1 MFFTCTGIL
10 SLFSVK
16 HFLNLYPKVT
26 FYCLMRQHEI
36 YLKLFLPLLSMKTL
50 LRFHWT
56 FLLLGTVFLQSCSR
70 NPVTGKR
77 EIILMSADQEIAL
90 GQQSHPSIVASMGL
104 YEDKKL
110 QSFLTEKGMAMAK
123 ISHRPELPYQ
133 FNIIDSPVVNAFAVP
148 GGYVYFTRGIM
159 AHFNNEAEFAGVLG
173 HEIGHVTARH
183 SARQQTSQILGTV
196 GLIAGMVISPKL
208 AQFGEQA
215 MQGLQMLMLSYSRA
229 HESESDKIG
238 VEYSSK
244 VGYDAHQMANFFG
257 TIKRISDN
265 AGQAIPNIMSTHPD
279 PGDRFNNVHSMA
291 KDWQAKNA
299 GNYAVNRDSYLQ
311 MINGIVYGEDPKQG
325 FVENSVFYHP
335 ELRFQFPIPANWQT
349 QNSPAQF
356 VMAPKDGKAEML
368 LTVAQ
373 GSTLDSAAQNM
384 VKQYNLKILESARK
398 TIHGNQAIV
407 MVSQQQPQQQQQGQ
421 AQQPQTPANTVQLGS
436 WLIQYNGLIY
446 AIHGV
451 TTADVFG
458 SLYPT
463 FKNTAENFRLLN
475 DPDKLNRKPE
485 RIFVKSAPR
494 NGTFKDIMST
504 FGIPANRIEELGVV
518 NSMKADSPIQKG
530 MLLKVVGK

>member
-1 MFFTCTGIL
+1 MYCQLTMNMKIL
-10 SLFSVK
+10 
-16 HFLNLYPKVT
+16 NR
-26 FYCLMRQHEI
+26 FYW
-36 YLKLFLPLLSMKTL
+36 LPLL
-50 LRFHWT
+50 
-56 FLLLGTVFLQSCSR
+56 LGFVMLQSCSR
-70 NPVTGKR
+70 NPVTGKK
-77 EIILMSADQEIAL
+77 ELILMSTEQEIAL

-110 QSFLTEKGMAMAK
+110 QDFISEKGKAMAK
-123 ISHRPELPYQ
+123 ISHRPDLPYQ

-196 GLIAGMVISPKL
+196 GLIAGMVLSPKF

-215 MQGLQMLMLSYSRA
+215 MQGLQLLMLSYSRA

-244 VGYDAHQMANFFG
+244 IGYDAHQMANFFG

-265 AGQAIPNIMSTHPD
+265 AGQTIPNMLSTHPD
-279 PGDRFNNVHSMA
+279 PGDRFNNVHQMA
-291 KDWQAKNA
+291 QAYQTANA
-299 GNYAVNRDSYLQ
+299 ANYAVNRDKYLQ
-311 MINGIVYGEDPKQG
+311 LINGLVYGEDPKQG
-325 FVENSVFYHP
+325 FVENNVFYHP
-335 ELRFQFPIPANWQT
+335 ELRFQFPTPAGWQT

-356 VMAPKDGKAEML
+356 VMAPKDGKAEMIL
-368 LTVAQ
+368 MVA
-373 GSTLDSAAQNM
+373 GGNSLDSAAQNT
-384 VKQYNLKILESARK
+384 VKQFNLKVLESKRA

-407 MVSQQQPQQQQQGQ
+407 FISQQQPQQQQQGQ
-421 AQQPQTPANTVQLGS
+421 PQQQQTAANTVQLAT

-451 TTADVFG
+451 TTAEIFTT
-458 SLYPT
+458 LFPT
-463 FKNTAENFRLLN
+463 FRNTAENFRSLS

-485 RIFVKSAPR
+485 RILVKAAPR
-494 NGTFKDIMST
+494 AGTFKEVMSAL
-504 FGIPANRIEELGVV
+504 GMPASRLEELGVV
-518 NSMKADSPIQKG
+518 NSMKPDD
-530 MLLKVVGK
+530 KVQRGTLMKVISK

>member
-1 MFFTCTGIL
+1 MRNRIRFHGIL
-10 SLFSVK
+10 IL
-16 HFLNLYPKVT
+16 
-26 FYCLMRQHEI
+26 I
-36 YLKLFLPLLSMKTL
+36 
-50 LRFHWT
+50 
-56 FLLLGTVFLQSCSR
+56 GIVFLQSCSR

-77 EIILMSADQEIAL
+77 EIILMSTDQEIAL
-90 GQQSHPSIVASMGL
+90 GQQSHPSIIASMGL

-110 QSFLTEKGMAMAK
+110 QSFITEKGMAMAK
-123 ISHRPELPYQ
+123 ISHRPDLPYQ

-196 GLIAGMVISPKL
+196 GLIAGMAISPKF

-265 AGQAIPNIMSTHPD
+265 SGQSIPNIMSTHPD
-279 PGDRFNNVHSMA
+279 PGDRFNNVHAMA
-291 KDWQAKNA
+291 TDWQAKNA
-299 GNYAVNRDSYLQ
+299 GNYAINRDSYLQ

-325 FVENSVFYHP
+325 FVENNVFYHP
-335 ELRFQFPIPANWQT
+335 ELRFQFPVPADWQT
-349 QNSPAQF
+349 QNSPEQL
-356 VMAPKDGKAEML
+356 VMAPKDGKSGIL
-368 LTVAQ
+368 FNVAQ
-373 GSTLDSAAQNM
+373 GKMLDSAAQNV
-384 VKQYNLKILESARK
+384 VKQYNLKVLESTRK
-398 TIHGNQAIV
+398 TINGNPAIV
-407 MVSQQQPQQQQQGQ
+407 IVSQQIPQPQQGQ
-421 AQQPQTPANTVQLGS
+421 AQQPQTPATTVQIGT

-446 AIHGV
+446 AMHGLS
-451 TTADVFG
+451 TADIFP
-458 SLYPT
+458 SLFPT
-463 FKNTAENFRLLN
+463 FKNTAENFRSLS

-494 NGTFKDIMST
+494 NGTFKEIMSAL
-504 FGIPANRIEELGVV
+504 GMPASRLEELGVV
-518 NSMKADSPIQKG
+518 NSMKADTPIQKG
-530 MLLKVVGK
+530 MLVKVIGK